1 MLPMIQ
7 GLFSLTGEVP
17 RFDMRFAQGLKRIDC
32 PGGVL
37 AVAPGVS
44 VAQSSGMVCAAWGT
58 PRFRDPALARI
69 ALDEGAAVA
78 WLSAFASSGARAP
91 AGVAGRFAVVMIDT
105 GRSRCLAAVDRFGSL
120 PFCHARDG
128 GIFAFSDRA
137 DRVPG
142 PARAV
147 CNQAVFDYLFF
158 HHIPAPETI
167 FTDVRRLSA
176 AHSLSAERSAVHTE
190 PYWQPVF
197 DEPRSG
203 DFPSLK
209 REFLELVEQAVAR
222 EAADGNVGAFLS
234 GGTDSSTVSGMLCR
248 VLSRAPRTYSI
259 GFDASGYDEMEYA
272 RIAARHF
279 GLDHR
284 EYYVTPDDLLD
295 AIPKVS
301 AHFDQPFGNSS
312 AVPAWIC
319 AQRAR
324 AEGIDKMLAGD
335 GGDELFGG
343 NSRYAKQRIFSWY
356 DLVPGALSKHVI
368 EPALALP
375 GLDRLPLARKGASYV
390 EQARVPLP
398 DRTEMYNLLHRI
410 GIESIF
416 TPDFLA
422 GVDIEHPATI
432 QRQTWSD
439 VRAHK
444 LINRMLA
451 FDWKYTLADNDLPKV
466 VGTTQLAGLD
476 VGFPFLSDEL
486 IDFSLR
492 LPPEWKLKGLT
503 LRWFF
508 KEALKGFL
516 PDEIIAKKKHGFGL
530 PFGVWASS
538 HPGLHDLAA
547 GAVKGFAQR
556 GIVRPEFAWK
566 LLDELLPVHPG
577 YYGEMVWILMVL
589 EYWLRAH
596 EDSLR
601 ETAYRPKQ
609 PLSLGSLVP

>member
-7 GLFSLTGEVP
+7 GLFSLTGEAP
-17 RFDMRFAQGLKRIDC
+17 RFDMRFAQGLKRIAC
-32 PGGVL
+32 PGGML
-37 AVAPGVS
+37 AVAPSVS
-44 VAQSSGMVCAAWGT
+44 VAQSSDRVCAAWGT

-69 ALDEGAAVA
+69 TLDEGPAVA
-78 WLSAFASSGARAP
+78 WLRAFAPSGARAP
-91 AGVAGRFAVVMIDT
+91 AGVAGRFAVVMIDAVH
-105 GRSRCLAAVDRFGSL
+105 GRCLAAVDRFGSL
-120 PFCHARDG
+120 PFCYARDG

-147 CNQAVFDYLFF
+147 GNQAIFDYLFF

-176 AHSLSAERSAVHTE
+176 AHSLSAERSAVNTE
-190 PYWQPVF
+190 PYWQPLF

-248 VLSRAPRTYSI
+248 VLSRPPRTYSI
-259 GFDASGYDEMEYA
+259 GFDATGYDEMEYA
-272 RIAARHF
+272 RLAARHF

-295 AIPKVS
+295 AIPKVA

-312 AVPAWIC
+312 AVPGWIC

-324 AEGIDKMLAGD
+324 ADGVDKMLAGD

-368 EPALALP
+368 ERALALP
-375 GLDRLPLARKGASYV
+375 GIDRLPLARKGASYV

-422 GVDIEHPATI
+422 GIDIEHPATI

-486 IDFSLR
+486 VDFSLR

-566 LLDELLPVHPG
+566 LLDELLPAHPG

-601 ETAYRPKQ
+601 QTASRPEE
-609 PLSLGSLVP
+609 PLPSGSPVS

>member
-1 MLPMIQ
+1 
-7 GLFSLTGEVP
+7 
-17 RFDMRFAQGLKRIDC
+17 MRFAQGLKRIDC
-32 PGGVL
+32 PGGML
-37 AVAPGVS
+37 AIAPGMS
-44 VAQSSGMVCAAWGT
+44 VAQSSDSVCAAWGA
-58 PRFRDPALARI
+58 PRFRDPGLARI
-69 ALDEGAAVA
+69 AVDDGPAVA
-78 WLSAFASSGARAP
+78 WLRAFASSGARAP
-91 AGVAGRFAVVMIDT
+91 AGVAGRFAVVMIDPV
-105 GRSRCLAAVDRFGSL
+105 RSRCLAAVDRFGSL
-120 PFCHARDG
+120 PFCYARDG

-147 CNQAVFDYLFF
+147 GKQAIFDYLFF
-158 HHIPAPETI
+158 HHIPAPETV
-167 FTDVRRLSA
+167 FTDVHRLPA
-176 AHSLSAERSAVHTE
+176 AHSVTGERSAVNTE

-248 VLSRAPRTYSI
+248 VLAKPPRTYSI
-259 GFDASGYDEMEYA
+259 GFDATGYDEMEYA

-295 AIPKVS
+295 AIPKVT

-375 GLDRLPLARKGASYV
+375 GIDRLPLARKGASYV

-422 GVDIEHPATI
+422 GIDIEHPAKI

-486 IDFSLR
+486 VDFSLR

-530 PFGVWASS
+530 PFGVWATS
-538 HPGLHDLAA
+538 HSGLQDLAS
-547 GAVKGFAQR
+547 GAVRNFAQR
-556 GIVRPEFAWK
+556 GIVRRDFARK
-566 LLDELLPVHPG
+566 LLDELLPAHPG
-577 YYGEMVWILMVL
+577 YYGEMVWILMAL
-589 EYWLRAH
+589 EHWLSAH

-601 ETAYRPKQ
+601 ETASRPQ
-609 PLSLGSLVP
+609 EPLPSGSPVS